1 MNPRLSLSLLLAA
14 FPIFALAQD
23 EPAPVEETP
32 PAEEVPAEP
41 VAEEAPPVEEAV
53 AEESAPVE
61 EAPVEEVPAEAAA
74 PYALYV
80 GIAKDQA
87 TVSFADAGLQARFGG
102 RRFDSSQLRLR
113 AGMRL
118 WDAIGV
124 ELQLGSNSADTAKG
138 EVELSG
144 YKGLMFVPTGV
155 VFDLL
160 EVSGMLG
167 YSEVEAERGAQ
178 SEKLAGTSYG
188 FNVELPLRSFSESL
202 PNLRLGAGGL
212 VYNDRRSARAF
223 SLNAGLR
230 YDFNWSRS
238 P

>member
-1 MNPRLSLSLLLAA
+1 MNPRLTLSLLLAA
-14 FPIFALAQD
+14 CPLFALAQ
-23 EPAPVEETP
+23 EETAPVEETS
-32 PAEEVPAEP
+32 PADEVPAEP
-41 VAEEAPPVEEAV
+41 VAEESAPVEETV

-61 EAPVEEVPAEAAA
+61 EAPAEETPAEAPA

-118 WDAIGV
+118 WEVIGI
-124 ELQLGSNSADTAKG
+124 ELQLGQNDADVAQG
-138 EVELSG
+138 EAELSG
-144 YKGLMFVPTGV
+144 YKGVMFVPTGV
-155 VFDLL
+155 VFDSL
-160 EVSGMLG
+160 EVSGLVG
-167 YSEVEAERGAQ
+167 YSQFDVERGAQ
-178 SEKLAGTSYG
+178 SEKLSGTSYG
-188 FNVELPLRSFSESL
+188 FNVELPLRSLSETL

-230 YDFNWSRS
+230 YDFSWSRS